1 MERVVI
7 GVDPHKLSATIEV
20 VDRHENLLG
29 SGRFT
34 TDKAGYAA
42 MRKYVTQWPDREWA
56 VEGSLGVGRP
66 LAQRLLEAGERVVDV
81 PAKLA
86 ARARLLDTGHGR
98 KTDAHDA
105 HSVAVAAVRAK
116 NLRVLAPDGQLE
128 ALRMLVDH
136 RDQLSSRRVQT
147 VNRLHRLLA
156 ELTPGKAKKDLTA
169 PQAKAI
175 LASVRPRDV
184 AGKTRRQ
191 LAADELADLV
201 AVEKKVK
208 ALTIEINAIV
218 KERGSHLMDLPGV
231 GPIVAARIL
240 ADVGD
245 VARFADRNRFA
256 SWTGTA
262 PLDASSGEQTR
273 HRLSRAGNRRMNRV
287 LHIAAT
293 TQIRLDTDGRAYYRR
308 KLAAGKSRR
317 EAMRCLKRRISDAV
331 YRQLVVDAQAPA
343 TAAESDPAAETGST
357 GPGGHCG
364 ATLTSS
370 AVDLPPH
377 IDTSDQPL
385 PGPAAATLQPRSG
398 RRKSTGPQPLRTA
411 G

>member
-20 VDRHENLLG
+20 VDQRENVLG

-42 MRKYVTQWPDREWA
+42 MRKYSSQWPDREWA
-56 VEGSLGVGRP
+56 VEGSLGVGRA

-81 PAKLA
+81 PPKLA

-98 KTDAHDA
+98 KTDAYDA

-136 RDQLSSRRVQT
+136 RDQLSNRRVQT

-156 ELTPGKAKKDLTA
+156 ELAPGKTKKDLTA
-169 PQAKAI
+169 LQAKAI

-184 AGKTRRQ
+184 AGKTRRK
-191 LAADELADLV
+191 LAADELADLI
-201 AVEKKVK
+201 AIEKKVK
-208 ALTIEINAIV
+208 ALTIEIKGVV
-218 KERGSHLMDLPGV
+218 KERGSNLMDLSGV
-231 GPIVAARIL
+231 GPVVAARIL

-245 VARFADRNRFA
+245 VCRFANRNRFA

-273 HRLSRAGNRRMNRV
+273 HRLSRAGNRRMNRM

-293 TQIRLDTDGRAYYRR
+293 TQIRLDTEGRAYYRR
-308 KLAAGKSRR
+308 KLAAGKSRM

-331 YRQLVVDAQAPA
+331 YRQLVADAQAA
-343 TAAESDPAAETGST
+343 AAAESAVETVPT
-357 GPGGHCG
+357 GPGGQGG
-364 ATLTSS
+364 ATLKSS
-370 AVDLPPH
+370 AADLPPH
-377 IDTSDQPL
+377 VDTSEKPL
-385 PGPAAATLQPRSG
+385 PGPAHPTLQPSPRP
-398 RRKSTGPQPLRTA
+398 RKTTA
-411 G
+411 KKPHKTAS